1 MTLFNTQR
9 RRRIFKAGIASFVP
23 SAFVKT
29 EANAAIKHKTPGE
42 TKIVAFMGGD
52 YGHNNIPLEIHLR
65 DIFSSKQD
73 WRIIFVRASR
83 FFTPEL
89 LSDTD
94 LLIISRHSRPDDIG
108 WSTEGLVDTMQ
119 KGEHLWTDENVK
131 AIIDNVRNRGMGF
144 MALHNTISSRNRD
157 ILNLIDIEPIM
168 HNEIQPVWVHDLN
181 QNHPISKGIGKFY
194 INLDEQFA
202 AIIKSHYTTTL
213 FETTAIHD
221 KRHAIGGWCLENGN
235 GRVIGLLPGHTVFPY
250 KTPEYQT
257 ILWRSAHW
265 VMKRDI
271 PPYPGEKNT
280 LYL

>member
-1 MTLFNTQR
+1 MALFNKQR
-9 RRRIFKAGIASFVP
+9 RRRALKTGITSFATA
-23 SAFVKT
+23 AFVT
-29 EANAAIKHKTPGE
+29 PEAGAAINPKAPGE

-52 YGHNNIPLEIHLR
+52 YGHNSIPLEMHIR
-65 DIFSSKQD
+65 EIFSPKHD

-89 LSDTD
+89 LSDAD

-108 WSTEGLVDTMQ
+108 WRTDGLVDTMK

-144 MALHNTISSRNRD
+144 IALHNTVTSRNRD
-157 ILNLIDIEPIM
+157 ILNLLNIEPIM
-168 HNEIQPVWVHDLN
+168 HNEIQPVWVHELN
-181 QNHPISKGIGKFY
+181 QNHPITKGIGKFY

-202 AIIKSHYTTTL
+202 AIIKSHSTTTL

-221 KRHAIGGWCLENGN
+221 
-235 GRVIGLLPGHTVFPY
+235 
-250 KTPEYQT
+250 
-257 ILWRSAHW
+257 HW
-265 VMKRDI
+265 SMKRDI
-271 PPYPGEKNT
+271 PRFAGEKNT